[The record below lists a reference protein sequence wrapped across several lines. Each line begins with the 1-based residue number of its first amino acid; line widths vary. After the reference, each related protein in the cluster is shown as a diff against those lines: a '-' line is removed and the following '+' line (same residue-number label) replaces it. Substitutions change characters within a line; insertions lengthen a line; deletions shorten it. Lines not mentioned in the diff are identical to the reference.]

1 MRRCLL
7 SGQGIRYRELKSVL
21 QFQQTE
27 QVVKVRSHKAA
38 SCRRQKIARSS
49 RDLNPQPL
57 EVKAGALP
65 VAPYQH
71 IKDSCLS

>member
-1 MRRCLL
+1 MRRYLL

-38 SCRRQKIARSS
+38 SLPPPKNS
-49 RDLNPQPL
+49 RVEPRFEPTT
-57 EVKAGALP
+57 
-65 VAPYQH
+65 
-71 IKDSCLS
+71 S